1 MRLYSTNNPK
11 VTYSLKEAVLQG
23 LPLDNG
29 LFMPLDIPKL
39 TNRFIDNLD
48 QLSFTEIALELS
60 RAYLQEDLDEAS
72 IVTLVEDVFN
82 FEVPLVPVTGDIYC
96 LELFHGP
103 TLAFKDF
110 GARFMARLMS
120 SLLQEADEKP
130 CILVATSGDTG
141 SAVAQGFYK
150 VPGIDV
156 VILYPKD
163 KVSEIQEKQLTTI
176 GANVTALEIA
186 GTFDDCQRLV
196 KQAFLD
202 SELREKRN
210 LTSANSINIARLI
223 PQSFYYFQ
231 VFARLK
237 QLEKPVVCSVPSGNF
252 GNLMGGLLAKRMGL
266 PIWKFVA
273 SNNDNRVFFDY
284 LSSGEFQPRPSI
296 ETISNAMDV
305 GYPSNFS
312 RIKDLYR
319 NSLEFIKRD
328 VSGFTFSDDQTRDT
342 ISRVYQ
348 ETGYILDPHGAIGFL
363 GLSEF
368 MKQHRGTVG
377 AFLGTAHPAKFGDVV
392 NPLVSGKVE
401 IPTRLE
407 QILMREKHSIELTP
421 DYSEFKE
428 YLLSK
433 KIKE

>member
-11 VTYSLKEAVLQG
+11 VTYSLKEAILQG
-23 LPLDNG
+23 LPADNG
-29 LFMPLDIPKL
+29 LFMPLDIPRL
-39 TNRFIDNLD
+39 ANRFIDNLD

-60 RAYLQEDLDEAS
+60 RSYLQDDLDEDS
-72 IVTLVEDVFN
+72 IVTLVEDVFD
-82 FEVPLVPVTGDIYC
+82 FEVPLVPVTDDIYC

-110 GARFMARLMS
+110 GARFMAQLISR
-120 SLLQEADEKP
+120 LLQEADEKP

-156 VILYPKD
+156 VILYPKG

-186 GTFDDCQRLV
+186 GTFDDCQRMV

-202 SELREKRN
+202 SELRKKRN

-237 QLEKPVVCSVPSGNF
+237 HLQKPVVCSVPSGNF

-273 SNNDNRVFFDY
+273 ANNDNRVFFDY

-312 RIKDLYR
+312 RIKDLYA
-319 NSLEFIKRD
+319 NSLDSLKED
-328 VSGFTFSDDQTRDT
+328 VIGFTYSDEQTRKT
-342 ISRVYQ
+342 IYQVYLD
-348 ETGYILDPHGAIGFL
+348 TGYILDPHGAIGYM
-363 GLSEF
+363 GLREF
-368 MKQHRGTVG
+368 MNSQNGLVG
-377 AFLGTAHPAKFGDVV
+377 AFLGTAHPAKFLDVV
-392 NPLVSGKVE
+392 HPLVSGRVE
-401 IPTRLE
+401 IPSRLQQVLE
-407 QILMREKHSIELTP
+407 RPKHAVELSS
-421 DYSEFKE
+421 DYPEFKQ
-428 YLLSK
+428 YLLSN
-433 KIKE
+433 